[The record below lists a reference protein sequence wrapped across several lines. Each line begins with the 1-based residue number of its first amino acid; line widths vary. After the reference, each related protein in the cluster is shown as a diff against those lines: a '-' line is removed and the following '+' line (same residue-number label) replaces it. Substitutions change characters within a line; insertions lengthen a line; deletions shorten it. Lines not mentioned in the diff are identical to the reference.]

1 MNRRIAGVCLASLFL
16 SGCGYH
22 VAGKA
27 DLVPK
32 NITTV
37 AVPAFGNSTTRYKL
51 TDQLASALA
60 RELLA
65 RGRFQVVNDPDEA
78 DAVLRGTLV
87 SYQPFPAVFDSRT
100 GRASGVQF
108 FATISVTLTDRKT
121 GKVLYTNPALQVR
134 ERYEI
139 SVQPELYFDESDAA
153 LERVSRQLARRVV
166 SAILEG
172 F

>member
-1 MNRRIAGVCLASLFL
+1 MGILLGLAAVLL
-16 SGCGYH
+16 AGCGYH
-22 VAGKA
+22 IAGKA

-32 NITTV
+32 SIQTV
-37 AVPAFGNSTTRYKL
+37 AVPAFTNGTTRYKL
-51 TDQLASALA
+51 TDQLASAMAREFLA
-60 RELLA
+60 RS
-65 RGRFQVVNDPDEA
+65 RFQVVNDPNSA

-108 FATISVTLTDRKT
+108 FATLSVTFTDRKT
-121 GKVLYTNPALQVR
+121 GKVLYENPALVLR

-153 LERVSRQLARRVV
+153 LERVSRQVARRIV
-166 SAILEG
+166 SAVLEG